1 MLEQPKS
8 ALLVGHSGLVPWRS
22 GFFRPSRPHEL
33 RLYALPIRLNP
44 APADRLDFWLEE
56 LARRTSYAWG
66 DLLTAVMLT
75 EAIGG
80 RGGEPRRHHCGLV
93 FRSRQ
98 SIANA
103 AQFDPIAWG
112 L

>member
-1 MLEQPKS
+1 
-8 ALLVGHSGLVPWRS
+8 VPWRS

-33 RLYALPIRLNP
+33 RLYGLPIRLNP

-56 LARRTSYAWG
+56 LARRTSCAWG

-112 L
+112 P